1 MISVCIATFNGEKYI
16 KEQIE
21 SILVQIASNDEVI
34 ISDDNS
40 TDDTIKKIFS
50 IQDDRIKVV
59 NLKRKKKGLNNH
71 MLVSSNFENAINHSK
86 GDFVFL
92 SDQDDIW
99 ASDKVAE
106 FMKYLGDYDLV
117 NSDCCYIIND
127 KIELDTS
134 QFKGKTPY
142 RNLLITRPKYHGCCL
157 AVTRKI
163 IDVAVP
169 FPRKLALHDGWLGL
183 ISENVGRIKFLDKR
197 LTYYRIHNDS
207 VSQVK
212 KNHLFY
218 QLTYRFNIYFALIG
232 RLMSYKLKTIFHK

>member
-1 MISVCIATFNGEKYI
+1 MISVCIATYNGEKYI
-16 KEQIE
+16 KKQIV
-21 SILVQIASNDEVI
+21 SILVQLAPDDEVV

-40 TDDTIKKIFS
+40 TDDTLKEIFS
-50 IQDDRIKVV
+50 IHDDRIKII
-59 NLKRKKKGLNNH
+59 NLKREKKGLNNH
-71 MLVSSNFENAINHSK
+71 MLVSSNFENAIKNSR
-86 GDFVFL
+86 GDFIFL

-99 ASDKVAE
+99 APDKVNE

-127 KIELDTS
+127 KIEYDTS

-163 IDVAVP
+163 IDVAIP
-169 FPRKLALHDGWLGL
+169 FPGRLALHDGWLGL
-183 ISENVGRIKFLDKR
+183 ISENIGKVKFLDKR

-218 QLTYRFNIYFALIG
+218 QVTYRLNIYFALIG
-232 RLMSYKLKTIFHK
+232 RLMSYKLKTIFNK